1 MRQMKVFEQNS
12 KKKRIGVLFGG
23 CSSEY
28 AISLQ
33 SAYAVAQHFNKVQY
47 EMLLIGITRQGEW
60 YLYTGDAENL
70 LMDTWMNEKDCM
82 PVVISPSRELHGL
95 LLFEKNKVKRISLDA
110 VLPMLHGKNGE
121 DGTVQGL
128 LELAGI
134 PLIGCGTLSSALCM
148 NKKLAHTIVE
158 SYGIRVPK
166 SFVIGRDFDPNT
178 LSKSAASIG
187 YPLYIKP
194 VKSGSSLGITKVE
207 KEEQLQDA
215 VQRAFLEDDEV
226 IVEENIE
233 GFEVGCAL
241 LGTKNPIVGAVDKIE
256 LQQGFLDFNEKYRN
270 RTATIQMPALLS
282 PETIDKIKQT
292 GIAVY
297 EALGC
302 CGFSRVDLFVTPE
315 EELVFNEVNT
325 IPGFTVHS
333 RYPSM
338 LQGIGLSMTEV
349 LDKMIA
355 SILP

>member
-1 MRQMKVFEQNS
+1 MRQTKVFEQNNR
-12 KKKRIGVLFGG
+12 KKRIGVLFGG

-28 AISLQ
+28 EISLQ
-33 SAYAVAQHFNKVQY
+33 SAYAVVQHLDKVQY

-60 YLYTGDAENL
+60 YLYTGEAENI

-82 PVVISPSRELHGL
+82 PVVISPSRQLHGI
-95 LLFEKNKVKRISLDA
+95 LLFEKNKVRRISLDA
-110 VLPMLHGKNGE
+110 ALPMLHGKNGE

-166 SFVIGRDFDPNT
+166 SFVIRRDFN
-178 LSKSAASIG
+178 LNILNKRAASIG

-207 KEEQLQDA
+207 KEEHLQDA
-215 VQRAFLEDDEV
+215 IQRAFLEDDEV

-282 PETIDKIKQT
+282 PDMIDKIKQT
-292 GIAVY
+292 GVAVY

-302 CGFSRVDLFVTPE
+302 CGFSRVDLFVTPQ

-355 SILP
+355 SILS